1 MPIIKGTTPTI
12 TFNFSEILT
21 EDIAKAIL
29 TISQYGRTAIK
40 RDLSSAITEERSISW
55 KLRQDETLKL
65 TTGTESEI
73 ICDWLLN
80 DGTRG
85 RSIIRKESVEH
96 TGVNEVI

>member
-12 TFNFSEILT
+12 TFTFSEVLT

-29 TISQYGRTAIK
+29 TITQYGRTAIR
-40 RDLSSAITEERSISW
+40 RDLSTAVVDVNTLSW
-55 KLRQDETLKL
+55 KLQQDETLKL